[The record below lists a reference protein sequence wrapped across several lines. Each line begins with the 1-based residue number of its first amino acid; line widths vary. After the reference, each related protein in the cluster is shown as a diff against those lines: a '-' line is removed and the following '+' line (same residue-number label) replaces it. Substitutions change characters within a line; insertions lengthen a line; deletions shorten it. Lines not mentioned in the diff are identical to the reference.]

1 MIWQMERTLA
11 LLKRVHEGDKDAR
24 EQIAEENMGLVFTI
38 ARRFQGRG
46 CEWEDLVQIGS
57 IGLLKAIDKFDT
69 AFEVQFSTY
78 AVPLITGEIRRFLRD
93 DGLIRVS
100 RLLKESAVKAY
111 RAREDLEKQ
120 YGREPTMEEISEETG
135 ISREELVM
143 AMEAAADVES
153 FSQTVYSGDGTP
165 VLLQD
170 RVPDRQDHNE
180 ELLNRM
186 LLSQLLD
193 LLEDSEQEI
202 IRLRYFEDMT
212 QIQIAERLG
221 MTQVQVS
228 RAEKRILKKL
238 RESGGG

>member
-1 MIWQMERTLA
+1 MDDTLA
-11 LLKRVHEGDKDAR
+11 LLERVHQGDKAAR
-24 EQIAEENMGLVFTI
+24 EQLAEENMGLVYTI
-38 ARRFQGRG
+38 VRRFQGRG

-57 IGLLKAIDKFDT
+57 IGLLKAIDKFDCS
-69 AFEVQFSTY
+69 FEVQFSTY

-93 DGLIRVS
+93 DGMIRVS
-100 RLLKESAVKAY
+100 RMLKEAAGKAY
-111 RAREDLEKQ
+111 RAREELEKR
-120 YGREPTMEEISEETG
+120 YGREPDLEELSQETG

-153 FSQTVYSGDGTP
+153 FSQTVYSGDGSP

-170 RVPDRQDHNE
+170 RVMDRQDRNE

-193 LLEDSEQEI
+193 LLEDSEKEI

-212 QIQIAERLG
+212 QIQIAEMLG

-238 RESGGG
+238 REAGR